1 MADHGKQAGIPVAR
15 LGELERAVME
25 ALWDLTVP
33 SDPSG
38 GPAAAMGT
46 ARGGSGRGTVPP
58 EPPDPSGGPETGTA
72 TARQV
77 AERLAAERSLAY
89 TTVLTVLARLERKG
103 MVRHLREGR
112 THPYAPV
119 ASRED
124 YAAELMLEALGAA
137 GDRSRGAVLARF
149 GDAVA
154 SLPEAAALRQA
165 LQESPADPVRPAR
178 EEGAG

>member
-1 MADHGKQAGIPVAR
+1 MADHGNHPRAPVPVAR

-25 ALWDLTVP
+25 ALWDLTAP
-33 SDPSG
+33 STSSG
-38 GPAAAMGT
+38 SA
-46 ARGGSGRGTVPP
+46 
-58 EPPDPSGGPETGTA
+58 TGTA

-77 AERLAAERSLAY
+77 AERLTAERSLAY

-154 SLPEAAALRQA
+154 SLPEAEALRQA
-165 LQESPADPVRPAR
+165 LQDAGPAPDQL
-178 EEGAG
+178 EGAG

>member
-1 MADHGKQAGIPVAR
+1 MADGGNPPRNRPRVPVAR

-25 ALWDLTVP
+25 ALWDLTE
-33 SDPSG
+33 
-38 GPAAAMGT
+38 PAASVQERQGP
-46 ARGGSGRGTVPP
+46 SPP
-58 EPPDPSGGPETGTA
+58 ATA

-77 AERLAAERSLAY
+77 AERLAGRSLAY

-112 THPYAPV
+112 THTYTPV

-154 SLPEAAALRQA
+154 GLPEAEALRQA
-165 LQESPADPVRPAR
+165 LQETLQDR
-178 EEGAG
+178 EEGGR

>member
-1 MADHGKQAGIPVAR
+1 MADRGKHARNRARVPVAR

-25 ALWDLTVP
+25 ALWDLTA
-33 SDPSG
+33 PSG
-38 GPAAAMGT
+38 SAREGPD
-46 ARGGSGRGTVPP
+46 AR
-58 EPPDPSGGPETGTA
+58 TA

-149 GDAVA
+149 ADAVA
-154 SLPEAAALRQA
+154 GLPEAEALRQA
-165 LQESPADPVRPAR
+165 LQDATGGR
-178 EEGAG
+178 EEGGR

>member
-25 ALWDLTVP
+25 ALWDLT
-33 SDPSG
+33 
-38 GPAAAMGT
+38 AQ
-46 ARGGSGRGTVPP
+46 P
-58 EPPDPSGGPETGTA
+58 EPPNSSRGGTA

>member
-1 MADHGKQAGIPVAR
+1 MADHGKYARGPAPVPVAR

-25 ALWDLTVP
+25 ALWDLTAP
-33 SDPSG
+33 SPSG
-38 GPAAAMGT
+38 RAQGATSSAT
-46 ARGGSGRGTVPP
+46 A
-58 EPPDPSGGPETGTA
+58 TA

-77 AERLAAERSLAY
+77 AERLAERLAAGRSLAY
-89 TTVLTVLARLERKG
+89 TTVLTVLGRLERKG

-137 GDRSRGAVLARF
+137 GDHRRGAVLARF

-154 SLPEAAALRQA
+154 SLPEAEALRQA
-165 LQESPADPVRPAR
+165 LQDSALDPGQ
-178 EEGAG
+178 EEGGG